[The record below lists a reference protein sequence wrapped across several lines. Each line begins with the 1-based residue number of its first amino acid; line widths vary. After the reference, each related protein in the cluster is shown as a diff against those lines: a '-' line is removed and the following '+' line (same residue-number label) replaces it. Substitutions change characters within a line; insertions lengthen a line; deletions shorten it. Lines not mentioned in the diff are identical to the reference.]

1 MRHSQGKLPE
11 PRATATVTVAFQT
24 KAAHPV
30 VNEFQEVIMRGILM
44 FFFGLMVA
52 QAPGAALATA
62 LNCTNPT
69 VESVRLLCKANEIK
83 ARRVQTVV
91 GGALAGALLGNLLAK
106 QNGGN
111 TDQATLL
118 GAVAGGLSGYWLSV
132 RNEISANNASQ
143 TARAAELRARVAAEA
158 KRQRTSATNL
168 HTELRTV
175 LLRSGDD
182 PKKREA
188 AIAQVAQAANLG
200 LRQAQDSAQGY
211 TRVGE
216 GLGTPV
222 NGNSTFATAVNSFY
236 STRNEACAQ
245 MSRPGSY
252 CS

>member
-1 MRHSQGKLPE
+1 MRSVLL
-11 PRATATVTVAFQT
+11 F
-24 KAAHPV
+24 
-30 VNEFQEVIMRGILM
+30 L
-44 FFFGLMVA
+44 FGLTMA
-52 QAPGAALATA
+52 HIPDAALANS

-91 GGALAGALLGNLLAK
+91 GGALAGALIANLFAK

-111 TDQATLL
+111 TDHATLL

-132 RNEISANNASQ
+132 QNEIAANNASQ
-143 TARAAELRARVAAEA
+143 IARAAELKARVAAEA

-188 AIAQVAQAANLG
+188 AIAQVAQAADLG

-211 TRVGE
+211 TRVGD

-222 NGNSTFATAVNSFY
+222 NGNSSFATAANSFY
-236 STRNEACAQ
+236 STRNEACGQ
-245 MSRPGSY
+245 MTRPGSY